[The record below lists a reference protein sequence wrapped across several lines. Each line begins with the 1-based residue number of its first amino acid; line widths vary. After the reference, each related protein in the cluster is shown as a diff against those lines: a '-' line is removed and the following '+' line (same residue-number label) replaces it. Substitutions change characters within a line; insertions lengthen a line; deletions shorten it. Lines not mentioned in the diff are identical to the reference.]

1 MLLPPC
7 NGCSS
12 ETIEILHLQLTPLRV
27 VCLGLF
33 TEKSSRLTRCFAP
46 AAAATAAAFAR
57 VSLAEETGARLY
69 LRDKARPLSRQQVL
83 QQLGV
88 ASASPPGLFSRQFGI
103 CVSSTTPTLR
113 IPTLSIHLGPD
124 ITSDSVLQ
132 RSQPQQF
139 KPKSGQTFCFTEG
152 CGYMSA
158 RLWRRLGDAFPQLR
172 RCSAVQ
178 MRLGGLKGMLVLHP
192 TFPPGLLERG
202 QDIMAHASM
211 AKFAAAAHLQV
222 PTGPRAASLQQQQQ
236 QQQQPQQCS
245 NCMRPVPLLQ
255 RPQALPAAG
264 RSTVTLCTYIGFLKC
279 MQTCMCLAGFGGKR
293 PLKATS
299 GFSEPPG
306 K

>member
-7 NGCSS
+7 AGCSS

-27 VCLGLF
+27 VCLGVF
-33 TEKSSRLTRCFAP
+33 TEKTSRLTRRF
-46 AAAATAAAFAR
+46 AAAAAAAAFAR

-69 LRDKARPLSRQQVL
+69 LQDKARPVSRQQVL
-83 QQLGV
+83 QQLGL

-124 ITSDSVLQ
+124 ITSNSVLQ

-139 KPKSGQTFCFTEG
+139 KPKRGQIFCFTEG

-192 TFPPGLLERG
+192 AFPPGLLERG

-211 AKFAAAAHLQV
+211 AKFAADAHLQV
-222 PTGPRAASLQQQQQ
+222 RHRPPRCSATAAAAAVAS
-236 QQQQPQQCS
+236 
-245 NCMRPVPLLQ
+245 MRPALLLLH
-255 RPQALPAAG
+255 PQAKTAAC
-264 RSTVTLCTYIGFLKC
+264 RATVTLCTHIGFLKC
-279 MQTCMCLAGFGGKR
+279 MQTCMRPSGFGGKR
-293 PLKATS
+293 PLKATG